1 VTPSGEDGKRR
12 RPMVLQAISAVMG
25 AFIGIRKGADRDKD
39 LASLT
44 PVQVIVTAVAGAA
57 LFVIVI
63 VTLVRLITG

>member
-1 VTPSGEDGKRR
+1 MTPSGQDGKGR
-12 RPMVLQAISAVMG
+12 RPVALQAISAVLG

-44 PVQVIVTAVAGAA
+44 PVQVIVTAVLGAA
-57 LFVIVI
+57 LFVIGI

>member
-1 VTPSGEDGKRR
+1 MTPSGENGKGR
-12 RPMVLQAISAVMG
+12 RPVLLQAISAVIG

-39 LASLT
+39 LASLK
-44 PVQVIVTAVAGAA
+44 PVHVIVTAVLGAA

>member
-1 VTPSGEDGKRR
+1 VTPSGKDGKGP
-12 RPMVLQAISAVMG
+12 RPVALQAISAVLG

-44 PVQVIVTAVAGAA
+44 PVQVIVTAVLSAA

>member
-1 VTPSGEDGKRR
+1 VTPNGEDGKRR

-44 PVQVIVTAVAGAA
+44 PAQVIVTAVLGAA

-63 VTLVRLITG
+63 VTLVRLITR